1 MFWLDIAIA
10 ARRDAERAFFDDG
23 SDTDGDDGIA
33 RVRLEGLSD
42 FELAH
47 LGMLLAG
54 GYTPRLVLDGD
65 SADEIVTE
73 MDPKLVAA
81 LGGLGEDALGD
92 AASRWQAAAGT
103 ERGLAEALATLREF
117 ARQARA
123 AGLPVLYAQ
132 GSDLPDEEEDEDGDE
147 TGD

>member
-33 RVRLEGLSD
+33 RVRIEGLSD

-54 GYTPRLVLDGD
+54 GYTQRLVLDGD

-81 LGGLGEDALGD
+81 LAGLGEDALGD

-103 ERGLAEALATLREF
+103 ERGGAEGLPPRRYS
-117 ARQARA
+117 ARPPRA
-123 AGLPVLYAQ
+123 AGLRVLYPL
-132 GSDLPDEEEDEDGDE
+132 GSDLPGEEEDEYGDE